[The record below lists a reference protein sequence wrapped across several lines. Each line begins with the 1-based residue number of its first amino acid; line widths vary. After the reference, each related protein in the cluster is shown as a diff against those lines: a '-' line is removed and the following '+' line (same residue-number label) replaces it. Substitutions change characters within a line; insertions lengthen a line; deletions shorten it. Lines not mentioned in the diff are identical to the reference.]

1 MSRCVFFFVHLSF
14 QLQTLKRHS
23 HFLFSLVKQF
33 KTYMEKMQLLL
44 TCIYTPLK
52 ECILDFGP
60 VYGFWLFS
68 FERYNGI
75 LGGYHTKQKSIEIQV
90 MRRFLSD
97 MSIRYTAVA
106 GPVVQE
112 HIDLFVGILDG
123 KV

>member
-1 MSRCVFFFVHLSF
+1 
-14 QLQTLKRHS
+14 
-23 HFLFSLVKQF
+23 
-33 KTYMEKMQLLL
+33 MQLLL
-44 TCIYTPLK
+44 TCVYTHLK

-68 FERYNGI
+68 FEWYNGI
-75 LGGYHTKQKSIEIQV
+75 LEDYHTKQKSIEIQV

-97 MSIRYTAVA
+97 LSIRYTAVS